1 MVVIIE
7 PPHKNV
13 GNTVSYNEKKAK
25 EGEENA
31 RVIGFSKGISSIE
44 EFNRRIEIL
53 SRGNLRT
60 RNEAFHAHINPG
72 PGENLSDEKAME
84 MATELM
90 ERLGYGNQPFVVYR
104 HDDTGRTH
112 YHIVSSRVGPDGKR
126 INSDYEWR
134 RCNQHVRDMAAKY
147 GYTVDGRR
155 AKEKTDNREYVRF
168 NRNEKDIKGQIENLL
183 RLSLQYNCSTM
194 DEYLAVLRSMGLMM
208 YGTSGKSFLV
218 KGLYRGKP
226 CTAAFSS
233 EDVGIDDLEKI
244 FKESYKKGKRDRA
257 EERLKNI
264 ASSGLDHSSSYK
276 HFRNMLR
283 KQGIDIYVTRD
294 SSGRFSSVIY
304 VDHTTRC
311 CYSGDRL
318 GSEYSADMLNV
329 MESSGLWE
337 KHQEAVATENIYRT
351 NYADDILKSVA
362 AILEGGYNLEKD
374 DRFNDENKKK
384 NRIKRRR

>member
-25 EGEENA
+25 EGEEKA

-134 RCNQHVRDMAAKY
+134 RCNKHVREMAAKY
-147 GYTVDGRR
+147 SYTVGGRKT
-155 AKEKTDNREYVRF
+155 KEKTDNGEYVRF
-168 NRNEKDIKGQIENLL
+168 NRHEKDIKGQIENLL

-244 FKESYKKGKRDRA
+244 FKESYKKNKWDKA
-257 EERLKNI
+257 QERLKNI

-329 MESSGLWE
+329 MENSGLWE

-351 NYADDILKSVA
+351 NSVDDILKSVT

-374 DRFNDENKKK
+374 DRFNDDKKKK
-384 NRIKRRR
+384 NRIRRRR

>member
-13 GNTVSYNEKKAK
+13 GNTVLYNEKKTK
-25 EGEENA
+25 TGEEDA
-31 RVIGFSKGISSIE
+31 RIIGFSKGISSLE
-44 EFNRRIEIL
+44 DFNRKIEII
-53 SRGNLRT
+53 SRGNIRT

-72 PGENLSDEKAME
+72 PGENLSDEKIME

-112 YHIVSSRVGPDGKR
+112 YHIVSSRVGADGKR

-134 RCNQHVRDMAAKY
+134 RCNQHVKEMAAKY
-147 GYTVDGRR
+147 GYTVGGRKKN
-155 AKEKTDNREYVRF
+155 ATESQEYTRF

-183 RLSLQYNCSTM
+183 RFSLKYNCSSM
-194 DEYLAVLRSMGLMM
+194 DEYKAVLRSMGLMM
-208 YGTSGKSFLV
+208 SETSGKTFIV

-233 EDVGIDDLEKI
+233 GSIGIDDLEKI
-244 FKESYKKGKRDRA
+244 FRESHKKRKWDKA

-264 ASSGLDHSSSYK
+264 VSSGFDHSSSYK

-294 SSGRFSSVIY
+294 SSGRYSSVIY

-311 CYSGDRL
+311 CYSGNRL
-318 GSEYSADMLNV
+318 GSKYSADMLNV
-329 MESSGLWE
+329 MENSGLWE
-337 KHQEAVATENIYRT
+337 KHQEATMTENI
-351 NYADDILKSVA
+351 NKVNSVNDILKSVA

-374 DRFNDENKKK
+374 DRFNDDNNKKK
-384 NRIKRRR
+384 NRIRRRR

>member
-134 RCNQHVRDMAAKY
+134 RCNKHVREMAAKY
-147 GYTVDGRR
+147 GYTVSGRKT
-155 AKEKTDNREYVRF
+155 KEKTDNGEYVRF
-168 NRNEKDIKGQIENLL
+168 NRNEKDIKWQIENLL
-183 RLSLQYNCSTM
+183 QLSFKYNCSTM
-194 DEYLAVLRSMGLMM
+194 DEYRAVLRSMGLMM
-208 YGTSGKSFLV
+208 SGTSEKSFLV

-233 EDVGIDDLEKI
+233 GDIGIDDLEKI
-244 FKESYKKGKRDRA
+244 FKESQKKCKRDRA

-264 ASSGLDHSSSYK
+264 VSSGLDHSSSYK

-283 KQGIDIYVTRD
+283 RQGIDVYVSRD
-294 SSGRFSSVIY
+294 SSGRYSSVMY
-304 VDHTTRC
+304 VDHTTKC
-311 CYSGDRL
+311 CYSGERL
-318 GSEYSADMLNV
+318 GKEYSANMLDV
-329 MESSGLWE
+329 MENSGLWE

-351 NYADDILKSVA
+351 NSVDDILKSVA

-384 NRIKRRR
+384 NRIRRRR

>member
-13 GNTVSYNEKKAK
+13 GNTVSYNEKKAR

-31 RVIGFSKGISSIE
+31 KVIGFSKGISSIE

-134 RCNQHVRDMAAKY
+134 RCNKHVREMAAKY
-147 GYTVDGRR
+147 SYTVGGRKT
-155 AKEKTDNREYVRF
+155 KEKTDKIQQKREGYQGTNR
-168 NRNEKDIKGQIENLL
+168 
-183 RLSLQYNCSTM
+183 
-194 DEYLAVLRSMGLMM
+194 
-208 YGTSGKSFLV
+208 KS
-218 KGLYRGKP
+218 P
-226 CTAAFSS
+226 AAFPSIQLF
-233 EDVGIDDLEKI
+233 DYG
-244 FKESYKKGKRDRA
+244 
-257 EERLKNI
+257 
-264 ASSGLDHSSSYK
+264 
-276 HFRNMLR
+276 
-283 KQGIDIYVTRD
+283 
-294 SSGRFSSVIY
+294 
-304 VDHTTRC
+304 
-311 CYSGDRL
+311 
-318 GSEYSADMLNV
+318 
-329 MESSGLWE
+329 
-337 KHQEAVATENIYRT
+337 
-351 NYADDILKSVA
+351 
-362 AILEGGYNLEKD
+362 
-374 DRFNDENKKK
+374 
-384 NRIKRRR
+384 

>member
-7 PPHKNV
+7 PTHKNV
-13 GNTVSYNEKKAK
+13 GNTVLYNEKKAK
-25 EGEENA
+25 TGEEDA
-31 RVIGFSKGISSIE
+31 RIIGFSKGISSIE
-44 EFNRRIEIL
+44 DFNRKIEIL
-53 SRGNLRT
+53 SRGNIRT

-72 PGENLSDEKAME
+72 PGENLSDEKIME

-112 YHIVSSRVGPDGKR
+112 YHIVSSRVGADGKR

-134 RCNQHVRDMAAKY
+134 RCNQHVKEMAAKY
-147 GYTVDGRR
+147 GYTVGGRKKK
-155 AKEKTDNREYVRF
+155 ASESQEYTRF

-183 RLSLQYNCSTM
+183 RLSLKYNCSSM
-194 DEYLAVLRSMGLMM
+194 DEYKAVLRSMGLMM
-208 YGTSGKSFLV
+208 SETSGKTFIV

-244 FKESYKKGKRDRA
+244 FKESYKKNKWDKA
-257 EERLKNI
+257 QERLKNI

-276 HFRNMLR
+276 HFKNILR
-283 KQGIDIYVTRD
+283 KQGIYIYVTRD

-318 GSEYSADMLNV
+318 GSEYSADMLNI
-329 MESSGLWE
+329 MENSGLWE
-337 KHQEAVATENIYRT
+337 KHQEATMIENI
-351 NYADDILKSVA
+351 NKVNSVNDILKSVT

-374 DRFNDENKKK
+374 DRFNDDNKKK
-384 NRIKRRR
+384 NRIRRRR